1 MLAVASNNRFN
12 ASEFLLP
19 RVSTTTSYPS
29 IELAIFSPKNFI
41 NNKGTLKILVIV
53 YNKQKIESKTNL
65 TSFSISIVRF
75 IIIII

>member
-53 YNKQKIESKTNL
+53 
-65 TSFSISIVRF
+65 SFSISIVRF